1 MSLPKGKRDFI
12 RKLVVDVNEVTEI
25 KRIMNQI
32 GREPKNKIDQMIK
45 SQFLSQNDTGEYI
58 VNNVNF
64 RMGISVL
71 DFDLLAKMLLRLDQL
86 GFNLQELYIQTKP
99 NPLYFSQEDMLYA
112 RLIASD
118 DITSFTDLIL
128 Y

>member
-12 RKLVVDVNEVTEI
+12 RKLVVDLNEVVEI
-25 KRIMNQI
+25 THIMNQI

-86 GFNLQELYIQTKP
+86 GFNLQELYIQTRP

-112 RLIASD
+112 KLIASD

>member
-12 RKLVVDVNEVTEI
+12 RKLVVDLNEVVEI
-25 KRIMNQI
+25 THIMNQI

-112 RLIASD
+112 KLIASD

>member
-12 RKLVVDVNEVTEI
+12 RKLIVDVNEVTEI

-32 GREPKNKIDQMIK
+32 GMEPTNKIDHMIK
-45 SQFLSQNDTGEYI
+45 KQFLIRNDNGEYT

-112 RLIASD
+112 KLIASD

-128 Y
+128 H

>member
-32 GREPKNKIDQMIK
+32 GREPTNKIDHMIK
-45 SQFLSQNDTGEYI
+45 KQFLIRNDNGEYT

-71 DFDLLAKMLLRLDQL
+71 DFDLLAKILLRLDQF
-86 GFNLQELYIQTKP
+86 GFNLQELYTHTKP
-99 NPLYFSQEDMLYA
+99 NPLYFNQEDMLYA
-112 RLIASD
+112 KLIASD
-118 DITSFTDLIL
+118 DITCFTDLIL

>member
-12 RKLVVDVNEVTEI
+12 RKLVVDLNEVVEI
-25 KRIMNQI
+25 TNIMNQI

>member
-32 GREPKNKIDQMIK
+32 GREPTNKIDHMIK
-45 SQFLSQNDTGEYI
+45 KQFLIRNDNGEYT

-99 NPLYFSQEDMLYA
+99 ALA
-112 RLIASD
+112 
-118 DITSFTDLIL
+118 
-128 Y
+128 

>member
-12 RKLVVDVNEVTEI
+12 RKLVVDLNEVVEI
-25 KRIMNQI
+25 THIMNQI

-45 SQFLSQNDTGEYI
+45 SQFLRQNDTGEYT

-71 DFDLLAKMLLRLDQL
+71 DFDLLAKILLRLDQF
-86 GFNLQELYIQTKP
+86 GFNLQELYIHTQP

-112 RLIASD
+112 KLIASD
-118 DITSFTDLIL
+118 DITCFTDLIL

>member
-12 RKLVVDVNEVTEI
+12 RKLIVDVNEVTKI

-32 GREPKNKIDQMIK
+32 GREPTNKIDHVIK
-45 SQFLSQNDTGEYI
+45 KQFLIRNDNGEYT

-112 RLIASD
+112 KLIASD
-118 DITSFTDLIL
+118 DITCFTDLIL

>member
-12 RKLVVDVNEVTEI
+12 RKLIVDVNEVTKI

-32 GREPKNKIDQMIK
+32 GREPTNKIDHVIK
-45 SQFLSQNDTGEYI
+45 KQFLIRNDNGEYT

-71 DFDLLAKMLLRLDQL
+71 DFDLLAKILLRLDQF
-86 GFNLQELYIQTKP
+86 GFNLQELYTHTQP

-112 RLIASD
+112 KLIASD
-118 DITSFTDLIL
+118 DITCFTDLIL

>member
-32 GREPKNKIDQMIK
+32 GREPTNKIDHVIK
-45 SQFLSQNDTGEYI
+45 KQFLIRNDNGEYT

>member
-32 GREPKNKIDQMIK
+32 GREPTNKIDHMIK
-45 SQFLSQNDTGEYI
+45 KQFLIRNDNGEYT
-58 VNNVNF
+58 VNNVNL

-112 RLIASD
+112 KLIASD
-118 DITSFTDLIL
+118 DITCFTDLIL

>member
-12 RKLVVDVNEVTEI
+12 RKLVVDLNEVVEI
-25 KRIMNQI
+25 THIMNQI

-99 NPLYFSQEDMLYA
+99 TPLYFSQEDMLYA

>member
-32 GREPKNKIDQMIK
+32 GREPTNKIDHMIK
-45 SQFLSQNDTGEYI
+45 KQFLIRNDNGEYT

-112 RLIASD
+112 KLIASD

>member
-32 GREPKNKIDQMIK
+32 GREPTNKIDHMIK
-45 SQFLSQNDTGEYI
+45 KQFLIRNDNGEYT

>member
-12 RKLVVDVNEVTEI
+12 RKLIVDVNEVTEI

-32 GREPKNKIDQMIK
+32 GREPTNKIDHMIK
-45 SQFLSQNDTGEYI
+45 KQFLIRNDTGEYT

-118 DITSFTDLIL
+118 DITCFTDLIL

>member
-12 RKLVVDVNEVTEI
+12 RKLVVDLNEVIEI
-25 KRIMNQI
+25 THIMNQI

-45 SQFLSQNDTGEYI
+45 SQFLRQNDTGEYI

>member
-1 MSLPKGKRDFI
+1 MSLPKGKRNFI
-12 RKLVVDVNEVTEI
+12 RKLVVDVNEVAEI

-32 GREPKNKIDQMIK
+32 GREPTNKIDNTIK
-45 SQFLSQNDTGEYI
+45 KQFLIRNDNGEYT
-58 VNNVNF
+58 VNNVNL

-86 GFNLQELYIQTKP
+86 GFNLQELYTHTQP
-99 NPLYFSQEDMLYA
+99 NPLYFNQEDMLYA
-112 RLIASD
+112 RLIVSD
-118 DITSFTDLIL
+118 DITCFTDLIL

>member
-12 RKLVVDVNEVTEI
+12 RKLVVDLNEVVEI
-25 KRIMNQI
+25 THIMNQI